1 MRRRTGYPSPLVAC
15 GAIAVTASS
24 LLVSCAPFPQGT
36 GREAVEEDLE
46 ARLGSA
52 TSLEAG
58 ASEVYQRVL
67 ADGVL
72 DPDDTVRLAIAGNQ
86 RLHAILQELDIARAE
101 LWRASLLPNPV
112 IEAELQFIEAGGGD
126 VLELGVAQDI
136 IHVLLM
142 PRRRQIAS
150 ERFEQVKAEVTAAVI
165 DLATEVRVAYRR
177 LQAQEELVGL
187 YRTAVDAFA
196 LSHEAA
202 RRLREAGNIRELDVL
217 REQAMLEESKV
228 ALSEAL
234 ALAAQHRENV
244 NALLGLWGPAAASW
258 SISPRLPTPSPL
270 ELDPETLESEV
281 IARSLDLRSL
291 QHRIMALG
299 QAAGVERLEALFPEA
314 TGGAIAE
321 REPDET
327 WSAGPRAS
335 LALPLF
341 DFGQAANAEARA
353 RLEQAY
359 ARYTDLAVRLR
370 HSVRSA
376 YVESTTS
383 GETSRFLREVV
394 MPLRTRVTERT
405 RLQFN
410 AMQLGVFQL
419 LEARRQ
425 ELDAARRYVES
436 LRDHWIARLRLE
448 ALLLG
453 RLPEM
458 RFGIETPRMES
469 AGSVGD
475 GGNGGH

>member
-1 MRRRTGYPSPLVAC
+1 MRRTTNDSSRRLAC
-15 GAIAVTASS
+15 TAIALFTGS
-24 LLVSCAPFPQGT
+24 LLTSCAPFPRGT
-36 GREAVEEDLE
+36 GREAVQAELE
-46 ARLGSA
+46 TRLGPE
-52 TSLEAG
+52 TSLEVSA
-58 ASEVYQRVL
+58 AEAYEQAL

-72 DPDDTVRLAIAGNQ
+72 DPDEAVRLAIAGNQ
-86 RLHAILQELDIARAE
+86 QLHAILRELDIARAE
-101 LWRASLLPNPV
+101 LWHASLLPNPV
-112 IEAELQFIEAGGGD
+112 VEAELQFIEAGGGD

-136 IHVLLM
+136 LHVLLL
-142 PRRRQIAS
+142 PRRRQIAG

-187 YRTAVDAFA
+187 YRTAVEAFD

-217 REQAMLEESKV
+217 REQVMLEDSKV
-228 ALSEAL
+228 ALSTAL
-234 ALAAQHRENV
+234 VQAKQHRENV
-244 NALLGLWGPAAASW
+244 NALLGLWGSAAASW
-258 SISPRLPTPSPL
+258 SIPPRLPTPSPT
-270 ELDPETLESEV
+270 ELDPERLESEV
-281 IARSLDLRSL
+281 IARSLDLRGL
-291 QHRIMALG
+291 QHRIVALG
-299 QAAGVERLEALFPEA
+299 QAAGVDRLEALFPEA
-314 TGGAIAE
+314 TGGAIGE

-327 WSAGPRAS
+327 WSVGPRAS

-359 ARYTDLAVRLR
+359 AQYTDLAVRLR
-370 HSVRSA
+370 HAARSA
-376 YVESTTS
+376 YLESTTS
-383 GETSRFLREVV
+383 GENSRFLREVV
-394 MPLRTRVTERT
+394 IPLRSRVTERT
-405 RLQFN
+405 QLQFN

-436 LRDHWIARLRLE
+436 SRDHWIARSRLE
-448 ALLLG
+448 ALLFG

-458 RFGIETPRMES
+458 RFGIATPSGGASGRV
-469 AGSVGD
+469 GS